1 MWFFL
6 KFGNSG
12 YPQMEIMMLK
22 TISTICLIFFL
33 FFLTEL
39 LAQPK
44 YEQIVIP
51 MEEAIFRALNKNNQ
65 VRASEYAVRKA
76 SWDHYHSWTRLLP
89 VLSFNTSY
97 TWIDDSTYALRDF
110 TRYLPFPV
118 PKTVFQNSFYSYF
131 KISMPIFNASILNG
145 ISMAERSEE
154 MAEELSE
161 SARRKII
168 FQVIQ
173 SYLNVLKNKEI
184 LDLQNEY
191 LELSKLNYEKAE
203 RLYNAGRYSKTDAM
217 RWQVDYQQ
225 QLSIVTTNQSNLR
238 RSRIILSRLLN
249 AALGEFFEVEKRI
262 PKPLLD
268 ESDELLKLS
277 DLELLGMIQLEDEE
291 LILANSA
298 LAAAKKSEDISES
311 AYRNT
316 YNAYLPVVNLAYIH
330 AWREN
335 STPTLDDYSPK
346 TILVNLSVPIFT
358 SFQNF
363 TRLKASYYDY
373 RQSQEV
379 FNDQLLNIRF
389 VLTETINKLINLKTQ
404 NELSKISVEF
414 NEGNYNIVEQ
424 QREKG
429 LVSNIE
435 LVDAKLNFQDAKLS
449 DISNYYDFISGMVE
463 LYYLLG
469 KLDKIVETEILKIDE
484 E

>member
-1 MWFFL
+1 
-6 KFGNSG
+6 
-12 YPQMEIMMLK
+12 MLK
-22 TISTICLIFFL
+22 NIKLTCLMLIIL
-33 FFLTEL
+33 FQSDLS
-39 LAQPK
+39 AQPK

-51 MEEAIFRALNKNNQ
+51 MEEAISRALNKNNR
-65 VRASEYAVRKA
+65 VKASEYAVQRA

-89 VLSFNTSY
+89 VLSFSTNYTS
-97 TWIDDSTYALRDF
+97 IDDSTYALRDF

-131 KISMPIFNASILNG
+131 NVSMPIFNASILNG
-145 ISMAERSEE
+145 IAMAERSEK

-161 SARRKII
+161 SARRTII

-184 LDLQNEY
+184 LDIQNDY
-191 LELSKLNYEKAE
+191 LDLSKLNYEKAE
-203 RLYNAGRYSKTDAM
+203 RLYDAGRYSKTDAM

-262 PKPLLD
+262 PKPLIK
-268 ESDELLKLS
+268 ESDELLKLT
-277 DLELLGMIQLEDEE
+277 DLDLLDMIQLNDED

-298 LAAAKKSEDISES
+298 LAAGKMSEEISES

-316 YNAYLPVVNLAYIH
+316 YNAYLPVVNLTYIH

-335 STPTLDDYSPK
+335 STIALDDYSPK
-346 TILVNLSVPIFT
+346 TLLVNLSVPIFT

-363 TRLKASYYDY
+363 TRLKSSYYDY
-373 RQSQEV
+373 RRSQEE

-404 NELSKISVEF
+404 KELSKISVEF
-414 NEGNYNIVEQ
+414 NERNYNIVEQ

-435 LVDAKLNFQDAKLS
+435 LVDAKLNLQDANLS

-469 KLDKIVETEILKIDE
+469 KLDKIVMEDILKVNE
-484 E
+484 N